1 MFPKFK
7 KDYSFKLNNSPMF
20 IHYGNGSSIREHG
33 GMQTVIKEMAVA
45 QAKSGTKSYIV
56 DCITLTKNNKY
67 EVFGSGKIV
76 QVKSIPKNHDG
87 PIIHYFHFCF
97 TMLKILSYNP
107 LRYMNINVLQFHG
120 PWSAESKIQGQ
131 GSIKVQLKFFLEKLI
146 FRVPKII
153 ICASESFK
161 SLLENTYNVPAK
173 KVYAVKLGVNFQSFQ
188 KARTQKLRRYVQKHF
203 VVGTIRRLEP
213 RMGIDVL
220 LRSMLLETKFNLVIA
235 GAGSQE
241 RYLQDLARSIGI
253 QERVKFLGKISET
266 EKLNFYSSLDLFV
279 LPSIALEGFGLVILE
294 SMASGV
300 PVIAS
305 NLPGIL
311 EALGPFATSNS
322 FESNSEEALA
332 TSIKNFIDGKIE
344 NDSYLY
350 EEWAA
355 ICSWKSVI
363 NNIQNIVAQ

>member
-1 MFPKFK
+1 M
-7 KDYSFKLNNSPMF
+7 
-20 IHYGNGSSIREHG
+20 
-33 GMQTVIKEMAVA
+33 
-45 QAKSGTKSYIV
+45 
-56 DCITLTKNNKY
+56 
-67 EVFGSGKIV
+67 
-76 QVKSIPKNHDG
+76 
-87 PIIHYFHFCF
+87 
-97 TMLKILSYNP
+97 
-107 LRYMNINVLQFHG
+107 
-120 PWSAESKIQGQ
+120 
-131 GSIKVQLKFFLEKLI
+131 
-146 FRVPKII
+146 
-153 ICASESFK
+153 
-161 SLLENTYNVPAK
+161 
-173 KVYAVKLGVNFQSFQ
+173 
-188 KARTQKLRRYVQKHF
+188 
-203 VVGTIRRLEP
+203 
-213 RMGIDVL
+213 
-220 LRSMLLETKFNLVIA
+220 
-235 GAGSQE
+235 
-241 RYLQDLARSIGI
+241 
-253 QERVKFLGKISET
+253 KISET